1 MISAMKILLI
11 EDDRKTAQHIIRLM
25 EEGRHNSVEHCEDG
39 QEGYAM
45 ATNNAYDVMI
55 IDRMLP
61 KFNGLQVIEKLRRD
75 GNKTPVIILTALDSV
90 DQRVEGLRAG
100 GDDYLIK
107 PYAGEELKARVNAL
121 ARRGDPVH
129 AATVL
134 RVCDLE
140 LDILK
145 HRATRAGQRI
155 DLQPREFRLLEY
167 LMRHA
172 GHVVTRQMLLE
183 NVWDYL
189 FDPQTN
195 VIDVQISRLR
205 SKIDKDYKP
214 QLLETVRNFGYRI
227 ALAKPTGTP

>member
-11 EDDRKTAQHIIRLM
+11 EDDCKTAQHIIRLM
-25 EEGRHNSVEHCEDG
+25 EEGTHNSVDHCEDG
-39 QEGYAM
+39 QEGYTM

-75 GNKTPVIILTALDSV
+75 GNKTPMIVLTALDSI

-121 ARRGDPVH
+121 ARRGDPLH

-140 LDILK
+140 LNILK
-145 HRATRAGQRI
+145 HHVTRAGRRI

-205 SKIDKDYKP
+205 LKIDKDHKP
-214 QLLETVRNFGYRI
+214 PLLETVRNFGYRI